1 MSGFGEL
8 NVHGKTVHYSQ
19 PRSDKKGEAPLEP
32 NHTKFIFID
41 DGSVRKY
48 GGEIAFRA
56 KLEQTISSGF
66 FGSKSCATNSTG
78 QSILQNTASLRQEH
92 SGLFKKHYTNSF
104 LFANK

>member
-1 MSGFGEL
+1 VSGFGEL

-66 FGSKSCATNSTG
+66 FGSKSSATNSAG